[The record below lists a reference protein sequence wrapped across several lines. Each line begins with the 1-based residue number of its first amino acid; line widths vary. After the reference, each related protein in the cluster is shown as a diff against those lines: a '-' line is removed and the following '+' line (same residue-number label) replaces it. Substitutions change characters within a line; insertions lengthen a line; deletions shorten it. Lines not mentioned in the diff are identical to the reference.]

1 VQSFVQSNVPVVS
14 GVALVQLHSVEI
26 ARSKQTVKVIKAKK
40 SFMVGL
46 FTGSVFQDWAFTV
59 KASGCGSLQFCD
71 MLRFSN
77 RMVDEARRAKRVG
90 SVCTGRQLDR
100 RSTLMIVR

>member
-1 VQSFVQSNVPVVS
+1 
-14 GVALVQLHSVEI
+14 
-26 ARSKQTVKVIKAKK
+26 
-40 SFMVGL
+40 MVGL

-77 RMVDEARRAKRVG
+77 RMVDEARWAKRVG
-90 SVCTGRQLDR
+90 SVHRQAARQAKHLDDSALGRLGR
-100 RSTLMIVR
+100 